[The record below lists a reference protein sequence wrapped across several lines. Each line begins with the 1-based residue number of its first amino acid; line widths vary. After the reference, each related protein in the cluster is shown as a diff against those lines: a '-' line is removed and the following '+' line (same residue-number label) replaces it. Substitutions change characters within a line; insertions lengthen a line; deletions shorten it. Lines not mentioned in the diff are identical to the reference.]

1 MEIKSS
7 RKQEHS
13 YKPYKGVQKKKDSK
27 SSPVKNIFKSLIA
40 NQSIEPLNSSV
51 DTVSLPFFMDNFDDA
66 EEKFLTDNSIS
77 NFNKYKKSLKELL
90 SYIQREST
98 AKHSWQDR
106 SRKKFHLI
114 KVLDRSLYNLAIQV
128 LNKKSNYKNIL
139 NAVGEIRGL
148 LVEIMA

>member
-7 RKQEHS
+7 RKQEQS
-13 YKPYKGVQKKKDSK
+13 YVSYKGVKNKKNSK
-27 SSPVKNIFKSLIA
+27 SSPVKNVFKTLIA
-40 NQSIEPLNSSV
+40 NQSVESLNSSV
-51 DTVSLPFFMDNFDDA
+51 NTDSLSVFMEKFDEA
-66 EEKFLTDNSIS
+66 EEKFLADNSIS
-77 NFNKYKKSLKELL
+77 NFNKYKKSLRELL

-114 KVLDRSLYNLAIQV
+114 KVLDRSLYNLAMQV
-128 LNKKSNYKNIL
+128 LNKKSSYKNIL

-148 LVEIMA
+148 LVEITA

>member
-13 YKPYKGVQKKKDSK
+13 YVTYKGVKNKKNSK
-27 SSPVKNIFKSLIA
+27 SSTVKNVFKTLIA
-40 NQSIEPLNSSV
+40 NQPVESLNSSV
-51 DTVSLPFFMDNFDDA
+51 NTDSLPVFMEKFDEA
-66 EEKFLTDNSIS
+66 EEKFLADNSIS
-77 NFNKYKKSLKELL
+77 NFYKYKKSLRELL

-114 KVLDRSLYNLAIQV
+114 KVLDRPLYNLAMQV
-128 LNKKSNYKNIL
+128 LNKKSSYKNIL

-148 LVEIMA
+148 LVEITA